1 MAAGKTEK
9 RWRVVIAN
17 AWGGNRGDEAMIN
30 TLGRILMSISP
41 GMNIDVLPYR
51 NEDLDIDKSLNVR
64 RNCVGEYW
72 YANVPDFLLERDGT
86 KVVRKFLRLSTTV
99 LHKLG
104 VLAPRSI
111 VDGCDLMISAPQ
123 GPTLGD
129 MYNAK
134 ERIVDP
140 LRAARDANVPY
151 MILAVSAGP
160 FYDDAPAQ
168 EIVGSVL
175 SSAKAVV
182 VREALSLSNV
192 LAKYPSLRN
201 VDSAIDIVYARKWTL
216 DDKDP
221 SHVVLYDDFMSR
233 IRSNAVGGCISLTPA
248 RDPTNKFDEAEYIEK
263 YVALVDHVIA
273 RSEGQFLLFPHLVFD
288 MPALEKIRSR
298 VKYPE
303 KVFVLP
309 PVLDSDFQRDAIS
322 RMSFFVSS
330 RYHPTIFSVQAG
342 VPFLCIKNQ
351 FKVEGMLQRIGLG
364 DVPTC
369 WQDESIS
376 TFLST
381 FDACW
386 NLRAELKEQV
396 DGAAFRAQL
405 IARKYEGVLRD
416 EFVEFSKR

>member
-1 MAAGKTEK
+1 MVAGNTEK

-30 TLGRILMSISP
+30 TLGRILKSISP
-41 GMNIDVLPYR
+41 SVGIDVLPYR
-51 NEDLDIDKSLNVR
+51 NEDLDIDRSLSVR
-64 RNCVGEYW
+64 RSCVGEYW
-72 YANVPDFLLERDGT
+72 YANVPNFLLKQDKT
-86 KVVRKFLRLSTTV
+86 TLVRKFLRLTTTV

-104 VLAPRSI
+104 VLAPRSV

-140 LRAARDANVPY
+140 LRAARNANVPY
-151 MILAVSAGP
+151 MVLAVSAGP

-182 VREALSLSNV
+182 VREALSLSNL
-192 LAKYPSLRN
+192 LAKYPNLRN
-201 VDSAIDIVYARKWTL
+201 VDSAIDIVYARKWVL
-216 DDKDP
+216 DGKDP
-221 SHVVLYDDFMSR
+221 SHTAIYNEFMSQISR
-233 IRSNAVGGCISLTPA
+233 NVVGGCISLTPA
-248 RDPTNKFDEAEYIEK
+248 RDPTNTFDEAEYIAK
-263 YVALVDHVIA
+263 YVALVDHVLA

-298 VKYPE
+298 VKSPE
-303 KVFVLP
+303 KVFILP

-322 RMSFFVSS
+322 RMNFFVSS

-369 WQDESIS
+369 WQDEPIP
-376 TFLST
+376 TFLAA
-381 FDACW
+381 FDSCW
-386 NLRAELKEQV
+386 SGRVELKNRV

-405 IARKYEGVLRD
+405 IARKYEEVLRE
-416 EFVEFSKR
+416 EFSEFSKR